1 MLRNAY
7 ATPSLSWCSV
17 TWSAISLRCGAA
29 FSIAIPTPAYSIMS
43 VSLSASPKAATFSR
57 DRPRYS
63 VKNLTPDFLPALYM
77 ISQGA
82 GLLNLS
88 CRLRLW
94 LFLFCP
100 LCFSLIL
107 HRRLLCLN
115 CLIHGSVQ
123 V

>member
-1 MLRNAY
+1 MFRNAY
-7 ATPSLSWCSV
+7 ATPSLSWWRV
-17 TWSAISLRCGAA
+17 MWSAICFRCGAA
-29 FSIAIPTPAYSIMS
+29 FSIAIPVPAYSIMS

-63 VKNLTPDFLPALYM
+63 VKNLTPDFLPASLYD
-77 ISQGA
+77 ISRSC
-82 GLLNLS
+82 LLNLS

-100 LCFSLIL
+100 LCFSLI
-107 HRRLLCLN
+107 HRRRLLCQY